1 MLLAWV
7 KIRKRNLGPLL
18 DANGWAVNAKA
29 RINVPFGASLTRIA
43 VLPPGAQRDLVDP
56 FAEKKRP
63 WGLYLSI
70 LIVILLALG
79 WAFGK
84 FDRILS
90 TLSPKLTSSWVIHN
104 KLPPD
109 GSTVLPET
117 KPTGDQKK

>member
-1 MLLAWV
+1 
-7 KIRKRNLGPLL
+7 
-18 DANGWAVNAKA
+18 
-29 RINVPFGASLTRIA
+29 
-43 VLPPGAQRDLVDP
+43 
-56 FAEKKRP
+56 
-63 WGLYLSI
+63 LSI

-109 GSTVLPET
+109 GRTVSPET
-117 KPTGDQKK
+117 KTTGDPKK